1 MLALVLATVQL
12 SSAAADSPYHYYR
25 TSNFDAHYNLK
36 TNGTSNQVSSSR
48 AVTWNTTFRNFDS
61 LQDVYVTRFDVFH
74 KEGDIPYIRLGGADG
89 MLRLPE
95 GPAYL
100 FTGSGKLVVEDVVAD
115 RSRTTATS
123 EDPVWLSK
131 GSCVTL
137 DVAPEEGLRHQ
148 GGNNITVLVVSS
160 GRIDPTLQGRQ
171 SSMAD
176 CNASTV
182 EKGYEDLHNNPID
195 YVSSGRCRNTLSG
208 PGGAKDFD
216 DLDAPIKPLQ
226 AHYHTRSAIYYT
238 TRGACA
244 FNDPGQPP
252 LTVGEMRFVTAGHFY
267 GPETMWGREYY
278 VLSLHES
285 DPAARRTGPSNPP
298 RGFEP
303 CPFACFDRLE
313 EVEDAEDLMRCVVN
327 EEL

>member
-1 MLALVLATVQL
+1 MLAFVLATVQL
-12 SSAAADSPYHYYR
+12 SAAAETSYHYYR
-25 TSNFDAHYNLK
+25 TSNFDVQIPLR
-36 TNGTSNQVSSSR
+36 TNGTSAQVSSSR

-61 LQDVYVTRFDVFH
+61 EQDVYVTRFDVFH
-74 KEGDIPYIRLGGADG
+74 EAGEIPNIRLGGADG

-100 FTGSGKLVVEDVVAD
+100 FTGSGHLTVEDVVAD
-115 RSRTTATS
+115 RARTTATS
-123 EDPVWLSK
+123 KDPVWLST

-137 DVAPEEGLRHQ
+137 DVVPEERVRQTSG
-148 GGNNITVLVVSS
+148 NITVLVVSS
-160 GRIDPTLQGRQ
+160 GRIDPTLQGHKL
-171 SSMAD
+171 SMSE
-176 CNASTV
+176 CKASTV

-195 YVSSGRCRNTLSG
+195 YVSSGKCRNPLSG

-238 TRGACA
+238 TRGASS
-244 FNDPGQPP
+244 FNDPGQSP

-303 CPFACFDRLE
+303 CPFACLDKLD
-313 EVEDAEDLMRCVVN
+313 EVEDAEDLMRCVVKK
-327 EEL
+327 EL